1 MFIEVFNNNGTQYIR
16 LVEGKRVI
24 NSKGNL
30 SIQKKVIS
38 YVGPLSR
45 FDDGKPD
52 YVKRLKES
60 FKNGCPIIPEL
71 QQYCNQKPHE
81 EYHIKLTENDPECI
95 GNPKLFSHK
104 LIEKILEELGL
115 ITFYSKTKARTNIEF
130 DLVGF
135 FRLLVYGR
143 ILNPASKI
151 GTVKQNDEY
160 FSPIIDNPY
169 KYNIYDTLDF
179 TYKFKESIIRKIN
192 SSLTEKFNRKTDLV
206 YYDVTNFFFETEV
219 PDKDEEGNITGDRQF
234 GVCKEERHLPIVQMG
249 LFMDQNGIPISIETF
264 PGNTLDHLTMIKAC
278 NNTINN
284 LNLSRFIF
292 VGDRGMC
299 TYKNICH
306 LLNHGN
312 GYVISKSIKKSTDED
327 KKWIEDQTGYV
338 NLSDNFKYKSKTI
351 KRKVKDESNEPK
363 YITEK
368 VIVYWSKEFEEREK
382 AQHKSFIEFL
392 KKLKE
397 TPENFRVSSL
407 QYKTLRPFFK
417 NEVERKKTGE
427 VFNSKELILS
437 IDEEKIN
444 NFIGNMGYY
453 QIVTSELDK
462 TEKEIIDIYH
472 GLSQIENQFRIMK
485 STLNARPIFV
495 RTHEHINAHLL
506 ICMIALIVTRI
517 IQIKIVKYKN
527 TENPIEKPTNW
538 EMGLSSER
546 IQVALNKWTVDTFPG
561 GYYRFNSLK
570 DEDLSLILKAFNI
583 NIPTKLYKKQ
593 ELNSLKQNIDFSM

>member
-1 MFIEVFNNNGTQYIR
+1 MFIEVFNNNGSQYIR

-24 NSKGNL
+24 NSKGKL

-60 FKNGCPIIPEL
+60 FKNGCPIIHEL
-71 QQYCNQKPHE
+71 QQYCNQKPLE

-151 GTVKQNDEY
+151 ETVRQNDEY

-219 PDKDEEGNITGDRQF
+219 PDKDEEGNVIGDRQF
-234 GVCKEERHLPIVQMG
+234 GVSKEERHLPIVQMG

-312 GYVISKSIKKSTDED
+312 GYIISKSIKKSTDED

-351 KRKVKDESNEPK
+351 KRKVKDESNETK
-363 YITEK
+363 EIVEK

-427 VFNSKELILS
+427 IFNSKELILS
-437 IDEEKIN
+437 IDEEKVN

-517 IQIKIVKYKN
+517 IQTKIVNYKN
-527 TENPIEKPTNW
+527 AQNPKEKSTNW

-546 IQVALNKWTVDTFPG
+546 IQAALNKWTVDTFPG
-561 GYYRFNSLK
+561 GYYRFNSLN

-593 ELNSLKQNIDFSM
+593 ELNSLKQTIDFSM

>member
-1 MFIEVFNNNGTQYIR
+1 MFIEVFNNNGSQYIR

-38 YVGPLSR
+38 YVGPLAR
-45 FDDGKPD
+45 FDDGQPD

-71 QQYCNQKPHE
+71 QQYCNQKPLE
-81 EYHIKLTENDPECI
+81 EYNIKLVENDPECI

-143 ILNPASKI
+143 ILNPTSKI
-151 GTVKQNDEY
+151 GTVRQNNEY
-160 FSPIIDNPY
+160 FSPIVDNPY

-179 TYKFKESIIRKIN
+179 TYKFRESIIRKIN
-192 SSLTEKFNRKTDLV
+192 STLTEKFNRKTDIV

-219 PDKDEEGNITGDRQF
+219 PDKDEEGNVIGDRQF
-234 GVCKEERHLPIVQMG
+234 GVSKEERHLPIVQMG

-284 LNLSRFIF
+284 LDLSRFIF

-299 TYKNICH
+299 NYKNICH
-306 LLNHGN
+306 LLDHNN

-327 KKWIEDQTGYV
+327 KKWIQDQTDYIEV
-338 NLSDNFKYKSKTI
+338 SPNFKYKEQI
-351 KRKVKDESNEPK
+351 VKRTVKDEYNKSRQ
-363 YITEK
+363 IVEK
-368 VIVYWSKEFEEREK
+368 VVVYWSKEFAEKEK

-392 KKLKE
+392 KKLIE
-397 TPENFRVSSL
+397 TPQNFRITSL
-407 QYKTLRPFFK
+407 QYKTLKPFFK
-417 NEVERKKTGE
+417 NEIEINKTGE
-427 VFNSKELILS
+427 ILDTKDIKLL
-437 IDEEKIN
+437 IDEDKIN

-453 QIVTSELDK
+453 QIVTSETKKDAI
-462 TEKEIIDIYH
+462 EIIEIYH

-485 STLNARPIFV
+485 STLNTRPIFV

-517 IQIKIVKYKN
+517 IQTKIVKYKN
-527 TENPIEKPTNW
+527 EVNPNNKSTNW

-546 IQVALNKWTVDTFPG
+546 IQVALNKLTVDTFPG
-561 GYYRFNSLK
+561 GYYRFNSLN
-570 DEDLSLILKAFNI
+570 DEDLSLILKAFKI
-583 NIPTKLYKKQ
+583 SIPTKLYKKQ
-593 ELNSLKQNIDFSM
+593 ELNSLKQTIDFSM